1 MPYAATEEENNDIAV
16 TLNIFCRVS
25 DEYTDWMTH
34 NPLLQ
39 PDFDYLYRKYGGLI
53 PRCSTNSRQE
63 TLLRATEAKHRSQ
76 VNNQLRWGYT
86 QRTLDLVLV
95 KLCMEARTH

>member
-1 MPYAATEEENNDIAV
+1 MEGDMPDDLATTLAV
-16 TLNIFCRVS
+16 FCLVS

-86 QRTLDLVLV
+86 PRTLDLVLV